1 MTRCAIIGAG
11 LAGLTA
17 AYQLRQE
24 LPSAQIDVWEGAER
38 IGGKLHTVPFDGG
51 PVDMGAEAFLARRDD
66 AHEFFAELGLADEI
80 VYPSA
85 LRPLLYSQETTH
97 ALPTAGVM
105 GIPAT
110 GQAVAGLVSPE
121 TVKSID
127 AEAQRES
134 IAWEL
139 GGDQSLG
146 LLVRDRYGDEVVD
159 RCVSALL
166 GGVYSCAA
174 DDLGVRATVPALAN
188 ALDELVREGGPV
200 TLSAAVAK
208 VLAAGQNAASPQTS
222 SGAKPAPV
230 FGTFRNGYAT
240 LYERL
245 AQASDAE
252 IYLETFVTGIAEV
265 PSSEVSSSE
274 GASHSGAT
282 SSDQVGSDA
291 QQSDSATLQSAS
303 AAATRYRLLGLG
315 VDETLYDA
323 VLVAAPAPMAARIL
337 KSLPGPTAKAAEIM
351 SSIKL
356 ASSAVVG
363 LRFASDVDPAGNA
376 LPENSG
382 ILVAADQPG
391 VTAKAFTLSSRKW
404 PHLAERGAIV
414 RASFGRFGDDA
425 ITRAPE
431 DELVDYALDDLAALT
446 GFDGRAAGVEEIY
459 TQRWFGG
466 LPRYDHTHTETVQRA
481 EEVLAGVD
489 RIAVTGAWAG
499 GVGVPAV
506 IAHARKAAQSL
517 ARQL

>member
-24 LPSAQIDVWEGAER
+24 LPSAQIDVWEGSER

-80 VYPSA
+80 VYPSG
-85 LRPLLYSQETTH
+85 LRPVLYAQGAH
-97 ALPTAGVM
+97 HVLPAGGVM
-105 GIPAT
+105 GIPAS
-110 GQAVAGLVSPE
+110 GESVAGVVSPE
-121 TVKSID
+121 TVAAID
-127 AEAQRES
+127 EEAQREP
-134 IAWEL
+134 INWEV

-146 LLVRDRYGDEVVD
+146 LMVRDRYGDEVVD

-166 GGVYSCAA
+166 GGVYSCGA
-174 DDLGVRATVPALAN
+174 DDLGIRATVPALAN
-188 ALDELVREGGPV
+188 ALDDLARAGEPV
-200 TLSAAVAK
+200 TLSAAVARVVSSANK
-208 VLAAGQNAASPQTS
+208 AGSLSHDS
-222 SGAKPAPV
+222 SANQEPKPAPV
-230 FGTFRNGYAT
+230 FGAFRNGYAT

-245 AQASDAE
+245 AQAADAE
-252 IYLETFVTGIAEV
+252 IYLETFVTGIT
-265 PSSEVSSSE
+265 EVS
-274 GASHSGAT
+274 GPT
-282 SSDQVGSDA
+282 DA
-291 QQSDSATLQSAS
+291 ARPQ
-303 AAATRYRLLGLG
+303 YRLVGMG

-323 VLVAAPAPMAARIL
+323 VLVATPAPMASRIL
-337 KSLPGPTAKAAEIM
+337 KSLPGATAKAAETM

-363 LRFASDVDPAGNA
+363 LRFASDVDPDGNA

-404 PHLAERGAIV
+404 PHVAQQGTIV
-414 RASFGRFGDDA
+414 RASFGRFGEDA
-425 ITRAPE
+425 ITRAQE
-431 DELVDYALDDLAALT
+431 DELVDHALDDLAAIT

-466 LPRYDHTHTETVQRA
+466 LPRYDHTHTETVRRA
-481 EEVLAGVD
+481 EAELADAD
-489 RIAVTGAWAG
+489 RIAATGAWAG

-506 IAHARKAAQSL
+506 IAHARKTARDL

>member
-1 MTRCAIIGAG
+1 MIRCAIIGAG

-24 LPSAQIDVWEGAER
+24 LPSAQIDVWEGSER

-80 VYPSA
+80 VYPSG
-85 LRPLLYSQETTH
+85 LRPVLYAQGAH
-97 ALPTAGVM
+97 HVLPAGGVM
-105 GIPAT
+105 GIPAS
-110 GQAVAGLVSPE
+110 GESVAGVVSPE
-121 TVKSID
+121 TVAAID
-127 AEAQRES
+127 EEAQREP
-134 IAWEL
+134 INWEV

-146 LLVRDRYGDEVVD
+146 LMVRDRYGDEVVD

-166 GGVYSCAA
+166 GGVYSCGA
-174 DDLGVRATVPALAN
+174 DDLGIRATVPALAN
-188 ALDELVREGGPV
+188 ALDDLARAGEPV
-200 TLSAAVAK
+200 TLSAAVARVVSSANK
-208 VLAAGQNAASPQTS
+208 AGSLSHDSSVAQEPNTPPQALNES
-222 SGAKPAPV
+222 DREVKPEAKSNPESMPTPV
-230 FGTFRNGYAT
+230 FGAFRNGYAT

-245 AQASDAE
+245 AEASDAE
-252 IYLETFVTGIAEV
+252 IYLETFVTGIAAV
-265 PSSEVSSSE
+265 
-274 GASHSGAT
+274 
-282 SSDQVGSDA
+282 
-291 QQSDSATLQSAS
+291 SAS
-303 AAATRYRLLGLG
+303 TDAARPQYRLVGMG

-323 VLVAAPAPMAARIL
+323 VLVATPAPMGSRIL
-337 KSLPGPTAKAAEIM
+337 KSLPGATVKAAEAM

-363 LRFASDVDPAGNA
+363 LRFASDVDPEGNA

-404 PHLAERGAIV
+404 PHLAQRGTIV
-414 RASFGRFGDDA
+414 RASFGRFGEDA
-425 ITRAPE
+425 ITRAQE
-431 DELVDYALDDLAALT
+431 DELVDHALDDLVAIT

-466 LPRYDHTHTETVQRA
+466 LPRYDRTHTETVRRVEA
-481 EEVLAGVD
+481 ELADAD
-489 RIAVTGAWAG
+489 RIAATGAWAG

-506 IAHARKAAQSL
+506 IAHARKTARDL

>member
-265 PSSEVSSSE
+265 PSSE

-303 AAATRYRLLGLG
+303 ATATRYRLLGLG

-337 KSLPGPTAKAAEIM
+337 KSLPGPTARAAEIM

-446 GFDGRAAGVEEIY
+446 GFDGRAAGIEEIY

>member
-24 LPSAQIDVWEGAER
+24 LPSAQIDVWEGSER

-80 VYPSA
+80 VYPSG
-85 LRPLLYSQETTH
+85 LRPVLYAQGAQH
-97 ALPTAGVM
+97 VLPAGGVM
-105 GIPAT
+105 GIPAS
-110 GQAVAGLVSPE
+110 GESVAGVVSPE
-121 TVKSID
+121 TVAAID
-127 AEAQRES
+127 AEAQREP
-134 IAWEL
+134 INWEV

-146 LLVRDRYGDEVVD
+146 LMVRDRYGDEVVD

-166 GGVYSCAA
+166 GGVYSCGA
-174 DDLGVRATVPALAN
+174 DDLGIRATVPALAN
-188 ALDELVREGGPV
+188 ALDDLARAGEPV
-200 TLSAAVAK
+200 TLSAAVARVVSSANK
-208 VLAAGQNAASPQTS
+208 AGSLSHDS
-222 SGAKPAPV
+222 SANQKPKPAPV

-245 AQASDAE
+245 AQAADAE
-252 IYLETFVTGIAEV
+252 IYLETFVTGIT
-265 PSSEVSSSE
+265 EVS
-274 GASHSGAT
+274 GPT
-282 SSDQVGSDA
+282 DA
-291 QQSDSATLQSAS
+291 ARPQ
-303 AAATRYRLLGLG
+303 YRLVGMG

-323 VLVAAPAPMAARIL
+323 VLVATPAPMASRIL
-337 KSLPGPTAKAAEIM
+337 KSLPGATAKAAEAM

-363 LRFASDVDPAGNA
+363 LRFASDVDPDGNA

-404 PHLAERGAIV
+404 PHVAQQGTIV
-414 RASFGRFGDDA
+414 RASFGRFGEDA
-425 ITRAPE
+425 ITRAQE
-431 DELVDYALDDLAALT
+431 DELVDHALDDLAAIT

-466 LPRYDHTHTETVQRA
+466 LPRYDHTHTETVRRA
-481 EEVLAGVD
+481 EAELADAD
-489 RIAVTGAWAG
+489 RIAATGAWAG

-506 IAHARKAAQSL
+506 IAHARKTARDL

>member
-24 LPSAQIDVWEGAER
+24 LPEAEIDVWEGSER

-51 PVDMGAEAFLARRDD
+51 PVDMGAEAFLARRQD

-80 VYPSA
+80 VYPSG
-85 LRPLLYSQETTH
+85 LRPLLYSEGQTH
-97 ALPTAGVM
+97 ALPTGGVM
-105 GIPAT
+105 GIPAS
-110 GQAVAGLVSPE
+110 GAAVAGLVSPD
-121 TVKSID
+121 TVAAID
-127 AEAQRES
+127 AEADREP
-134 IAWEL
+134 IAWEV

-146 LLVRDRYGDEVVD
+146 ALVRDRYGDEVVD

-166 GGVYSCAA
+166 GGVYSCGA
-174 DDLGVRATVPALAN
+174 DDLGVRATVPALAE
-188 ALDELVREGGPV
+188 ALDQLARDGQPV
-200 TLSAAVAK
+200 TLSAAVGK
-208 VLAAGQNAASPQTS
+208 VASS
-222 SGAKPAPV
+222 SSSKPTGTAAKPSPV
-230 FGTFRNGYAT
+230 FGTFRKGYAT

-245 AQASDAE
+245 AEATRAE
-252 IYLETFVTGIAEV
+252 IYLETFVTGIQAV
-265 PSSEVSSSE
+265 T
-274 GASHSGAT
+274 GQGR
-282 SSDQVGSDA
+282 
-291 QQSDSATLQSAS
+291 
-303 AAATRYRLLGLG
+303 AALYRLTGMG
-315 VDETLYDA
+315 VDDTLYDA
-323 VLVAAPAPMAARIL
+323 VLVATPAPMASRIL
-337 KSLPGPTAKAAEIM
+337 KSLPGATAQAAEHL

-363 LRFASDVDPAGNA
+363 LRFASDVDPEGGA

-404 PHLAERGAIV
+404 PHVAKQGTIL

-425 ITRAPE
+425 IARAPE
-431 DELVDYALDDLAALT
+431 DELVDHALDDLKTLT

-466 LPRYDHTHTETVQRA
+466 LPRYDHTHIETVRRA
-481 EEVLAGVD
+481 EQALADAD
-489 RIAVTGAWAG
+489 RVAATGAWAG

-506 IAHARKAAQSL
+506 IAHARRTAQNL
-517 ARQL
+517 AQQLNS